1 VADDHETREVVMRS
15 HRVAA
20 ALAAAI
26 LVLVS
31 SSGPAA
37 AATVSQKDA
46 VGDAAA
52 RFDIV
57 RISYTNNATA
67 FRYRMKLND
76 ITPKSGT
83 LAFPKLLIHGTW
95 DRFFQV
101 VSGAR
106 RDGTRFHRLEF
117 NSPTSYH
124 RVRCPAMTARVDFAT
139 DVVTARVPQRCL
151 DRVGFGHLRYRVVG
165 YAATPGMQEAGDET
179 GFRWVDYN

>member
-1 VADDHETREVVMRS
+1 MRS
-15 HRVAA
+15 RRIAAVVAS
-20 ALAAAI
+20 AI

-31 SSGPAA
+31 TSGPAT
-37 AATVSQKDA
+37 AATVTQKDA

-52 RFDIV
+52 KFDIV

-67 FRYRMKLND
+67 FRYRMKLSD

-83 LAFPKLLIHGTW
+83 LVFPKLLVHGTW
-95 DRFFQV
+95 DRFFQI

-106 RDGTRFHRLEF
+106 RDGTRFHRLDF
-117 NSPTSYH
+117 NSPTSYRH
-124 RVRCPAMTARVDFAT
+124 IRCPGMTAWVDFAT

-179 GFRWVDYN
+179 NFRWVDYR

>member
-1 VADDHETREVVMRS
+1 MSRRQ
-15 HRVAA
+15 AA
-20 ALAAAI
+20 AVLATAI

-31 SSGPAA
+31 TAGSAA
-37 AATVSQKDA
+37 AATVTQKDS

-52 RFDIV
+52 KFDIV
-57 RISYTNNATA
+57 RITYTNNSEA
-67 FRYRMKLND
+67 FKYRMKLRN
-76 ITPKSGT
+76 ITRKSGT

-117 NSPTSYH
+117 NSPTSYR
-124 RVRCPAMTARVDFAT
+124 RVPCPGMTATVNFAT
-139 DVVTARVPQRCL
+139 DVVTARVPQACL
-151 DRVGFGHLRYRVVG
+151 AKAGFGHLRYLAVG

-179 GFRWVDYN
+179 RFRWVNYR